1 MIDIVGVP
9 KWWRLFPTRAFWSWY
24 CVQKLFR
31 GMYFHTQ
38 LLKWKFLKTFSL
50 KLWHFFKFH
59 SFLRMFSLGHSKL
72 ISSFADFFFFSRKL
86 RVRPK
91 LRVAYILVVKSVA
104 YILVAN
110 SKLRTAYNLVVK
122 SKLRVAYILVA
133 KSRLRVV
140 YISVVESE
148 LVATYNKVMRLKL
161 RVVYIMEVKLP

>member
-1 MIDIVGVP
+1 MNNFQNFFRKKSFDLKKLKNCYFLHILYILFNFRARRGVRTCTNRCELFKIMSHTFFLSKATPNWFLASP
-9 KWWRLFPTRAFWSWY
+9 KCDF
-24 CVQKLFR
+24 
-31 GMYFHTQ
+31 
-38 LLKWKFLKTFSL
+38 
-50 KLWHFFKFH
+50 FFK
-59 SFLRMFSLGHSKL
+59 
-72 ISSFADFFFFSRKL
+72 FFSRKL
-86 RVRPK
+86 RVRAK